1 MCCFGC
7 RLGIYVE
14 FDYMGFV
21 GFVNLI
27 PDLFIY
33 LLFFIFIFIYDGFP
47 LLGCVS
53 CLCCVVHNMFIV
65 DCHNNNYL

>member
-33 LLFFIFIFIYDGFP
+33 LLFIIFFFLFMMDSHCWVVY
-47 LLGCVS
+47 LACAV
-53 CLCCVVHNMFIV
+53 LCITCS
-65 DCHNNNYL
+65 

>member
-33 LLFFIFIFIYDGFP
+33 LLFIIFFF
-47 LLGCVS
+47 
-53 CLCCVVHNMFIV
+53 
-65 DCHNNNYL
+65 YL